1 MLKSICKLG
10 VLLLVLLPAVLLPI
24 RWPGALAASQQV
36 NVEQEIAAIRSL
48 MDESLDAYRA
58 GDRDRAYTLAR
69 AAYLDHFELVE
80 IPLRIVDSSFTLEM
94 EYKFA
99 HWRSRIEDGAPVR
112 EIEQIV
118 RDIDKGLDETQAILS
133 GPGMTGVALVII
145 ASFSIL
151 FREGLEVILVL
162 AALFGYVRTR
172 DPRLRRPIAL
182 GALLAIPA
190 SIVTWALLSFVLNVA
205 PVGREILEA
214 VVSLVAVAFLFYVS
228 FWLLQRMEVR
238 HWMEFLRSHVWEAVA
253 AGNASALAMIGFVSV
268 YREGA
273 ETALFYQA
281 LLWMAENMVGWILL
295 GMLLAL
301 LVLGVIGYAI
311 LWAGARLPVK
321 VFLTTAMVMIMLLS
335 VAMLGNGVRE
345 LQDADLIS
353 ITSLFDTFPR
363 INPFVAQFLGIYP
376 TVETLTA
383 QAALLMI
390 YVVGGLYF
398 YLGPAR
404 RARISKAHTR
414 QA

>member
-1 MLKSICKLG
+1 MLRAILKLS
-10 VLLLVLLPAVLLPI
+10 VMTLVLVAVLSVRGPS
-24 RWPGALAASQQV
+24 ALAASEQV
-36 NVEQEIAAIRSL
+36 DVEREVAAIRSL
-48 MDESLDAYRA
+48 MADSLEAYRA
-58 GDRDRAYTLAR
+58 GDRERAYTLAR

-99 HWRSRIEDGAPVR
+99 HWRSRIEDGAPVG

-118 RDIDKGLDETQAILS
+118 RDIDGGLDETLALLQ
-133 GPGMTGVALVII
+133 GPGMTGKALVTI

-205 PVGREILEA
+205 PVGRELLEA

-228 FWLLQRMEVR
+228 FWLLQRTEVR

-253 AGNASALAMIGFVSV
+253 AGNASALAVLGFVSV

-273 ETALFYQA
+273 ETVLFYQA
-281 LLWMAENMVGWILL
+281 LLWMAENMEAWILL
-295 GMLLAL
+295 GILLATV
-301 LVLGVIGYAI
+301 VLAVIGYAI
-311 LWAGARLPVK
+311 LWAGARLPVR
-321 VFLTTAMVMIMLLS
+321 VFLTTAMVMVMLLS
-335 VAMLGNGVRE
+335 VAMLGNAVRE
-345 LQDADLIS
+345 LQDADVIS

-376 TVETLTA
+376 TVETVAA
-383 QAALLMI
+383 QVALLLV
-390 YVVGGLYF
+390 YVIGGVYF

-404 RARISKAHTR
+404 RARLAEARTR

>member
-1 MLKSICKLG
+1 MLRAILKLS
-10 VLLLVLLPAVLLPI
+10 VMTLVLVAVLSVRGPS
-24 RWPGALAASQQV
+24 ALAASEQV
-36 NVEQEIAAIRSL
+36 DVEREVAAIRSL
-48 MDESLDAYRA
+48 MAESLEAYRA
-58 GDRDRAYTLAR
+58 GDREQAYTLAR

-99 HWRSRIEDGAPVR
+99 HWRSRIEDGAPVG

-118 RDIDKGLDETQAILS
+118 RDIDGGLDETLALLQ
-133 GPGMTGVALVII
+133 GPGMTGKALVTI

-162 AALFGYVRTR
+162 AVLFGYVRTR

-205 PVGREILEA
+205 PVGRELLEA

-228 FWLLQRMEVR
+228 FWLLQRTEVR

-253 AGNASALAMIGFVSV
+253 AGNASALAVLGFVSV

-281 LLWMAENMVGWILL
+281 LLWMAENMEAWILL
-295 GMLLAL
+295 GILLATA
-301 LVLGVIGYAI
+301 VLAVIGYAI
-311 LWAGARLPVK
+311 LWAGARLPVR
-321 VFLTTAMVMIMLLS
+321 VFLTTAMVMVMLLS
-335 VAMLGNGVRE
+335 VAMLGNAVRE
-345 LQDADLIS
+345 LQDADVIS

-376 TVETLTA
+376 TVETVAA
-383 QAALLMI
+383 QVALLLV
-390 YVVGGLYF
+390 YVIGGVYF

-404 RARISKAHTR
+404 RARLAEARTR

>member
-1 MLKSICKLG
+1 MLRAIFKISVMTLM
-10 VLLLVLLPAVLLPI
+10 LVAMLSVRGPS
-24 RWPGALAASQQV
+24 ALAASEQV
-36 NVEQEIAAIRSL
+36 DVEQEVAAIRSL
-48 MDESLDAYRA
+48 MADSLEAYRA
-58 GDRDRAYTLAR
+58 GDRERAYTLAR

-99 HWRSRIEDGAPVR
+99 HWRSRIGDGAPVG

-118 RDIDKGLDETQAILS
+118 REIDGGLDETLALLQ
-133 GPGMTGVALVII
+133 GPGMTGKALVTI

-190 SIVTWALLSFVLNVA
+190 SIVTWALLSFVLNIA
-205 PVGREILEA
+205 PVGRELLEA

-228 FWLLQRMEVR
+228 FWLLQRTEVR

-253 AGNASALAMIGFVSV
+253 AGNASALALLGFVSV

-281 LLWMAENMVGWILL
+281 LLWMAENMEGWILL
-295 GMLLAL
+295 GILLAVV
-301 LVLGVIGYAI
+301 VLAAIGYAI
-311 LWAGARLPVK
+311 LWAGARLPVR
-321 VFLTTAMVMIMLLS
+321 VFLTAAMVMVMLLS
-335 VAMLGNGVRE
+335 VAMLGNAVRE
-345 LQDADLIS
+345 LQDADVIG

-363 INPFVAQFLGIYP
+363 INPFVAQFLGVYP
-376 TVETLTA
+376 TVETVVA
-383 QAALLMI
+383 QVVLLLV
-390 YVVGGLYF
+390 YVIGGVYF

-404 RARISKAHTR
+404 RARLAEPRTR
-414 QA
+414 QV

>member
-1 MLKSICKLG
+1 MLRAILKLS
-10 VLLLVLLPAVLLPI
+10 VMTLVLVAVLSVRGPS
-24 RWPGALAASQQV
+24 ALAASEQV
-36 NVEQEIAAIRSL
+36 DVEREVAAIRSL
-48 MDESLDAYRA
+48 MAESLEAYRA
-58 GDRDRAYTLAR
+58 GDRERAYTLAR

-99 HWRSRIEDGAPVR
+99 HWRSRIEDGAPVG

-118 RDIDKGLDETQAILS
+118 RDIDGGLDETLALLQ
-133 GPGMTGVALVII
+133 GPGMTGKALVTI

-205 PVGREILEA
+205 PVGRELLEA

-228 FWLLQRMEVR
+228 FWLLQRTEVR

-253 AGNASALAMIGFVSV
+253 AGNASALAVLGFVSV

-273 ETALFYQA
+273 ETVLFYQA
-281 LLWMAENMVGWILL
+281 LLWMAENMEAWILL
-295 GMLLAL
+295 GILLATV
-301 LVLGVIGYAI
+301 VLAVIGYAI
-311 LWAGARLPVK
+311 LWAGARLPVR
-321 VFLTTAMVMIMLLS
+321 VFLTTAMVMVMLLS
-335 VAMLGNGVRE
+335 VAMLGNAVRE
-345 LQDADLIS
+345 LQDADVIS

-376 TVETLTA
+376 TVETVAA
-383 QAALLMI
+383 QVALLLV
-390 YVVGGLYF
+390 YVIGGVYF

-404 RARISKAHTR
+404 RARLAEARTR

>member
-1 MLKSICKLG
+1 MLRAILKLS
-10 VLLLVLLPAVLLPI
+10 VMTLVLVAVLSVRGPS
-24 RWPGALAASQQV
+24 ALAASEQV
-36 NVEQEIAAIRSL
+36 DVEREVAAIRSL
-48 MDESLDAYRA
+48 MAESLEAYRA
-58 GDRDRAYTLAR
+58 GDRERAYTLAR

-99 HWRSRIEDGAPVR
+99 HWRSRIEDGAPVG

-118 RDIDKGLDETQAILS
+118 RDIDGGLDETLALLQ
-133 GPGMTGVALVII
+133 GPGMTGKALVTI

-162 AALFGYVRTR
+162 AVLFGYVRTR

-205 PVGREILEA
+205 PVGRELLEA

-228 FWLLQRMEVR
+228 FWLLQRTEVR

-253 AGNASALAMIGFVSV
+253 AGNASALAVLGFVSV

-273 ETALFYQA
+273 ETVLFYQA
-281 LLWMAENMVGWILL
+281 LLWMAENMEAWILL
-295 GMLLAL
+295 GILLATV
-301 LVLGVIGYAI
+301 VLAVIGYAI
-311 LWAGARLPVK
+311 LWAGARLPVR
-321 VFLTTAMVMIMLLS
+321 VFLTTAMVMVMLLS
-335 VAMLGNGVRE
+335 VAMLGNAVRE
-345 LQDADLIS
+345 LQDADVIS

-376 TVETLTA
+376 TVETVAA
-383 QAALLMI
+383 QVALLLV
-390 YVVGGLYF
+390 YVIGGVYF

-404 RARISKAHTR
+404 RARLAEARTR

>member
-1 MLKSICKLG
+1 MLRAILKLS
-10 VLLLVLLPAVLLPI
+10 VMTLVLVAVLSARGPS
-24 RWPGALAASQQV
+24 ALAASEQV
-36 NVEQEIAAIRSL
+36 DVEREVAAIRSL
-48 MDESLDAYRA
+48 MAESLEAYRA
-58 GDRDRAYTLAR
+58 GDRERAYTLAR

-99 HWRSRIEDGAPVR
+99 HWRSRIEDGAPVG

-118 RDIDKGLDETQAILS
+118 RDIDGGLDETLALLQ
-133 GPGMTGVALVII
+133 GPGMTGKALVTI

-205 PVGREILEA
+205 PVGRELLEA

-253 AGNASALAMIGFVSV
+253 AGNASALAVLGFVSV

-281 LLWMAENMVGWILL
+281 LLWMAENMEAWILL
-295 GMLLAL
+295 GILLATA
-301 LVLGVIGYAI
+301 VLAVIGYAI
-311 LWAGARLPVK
+311 LWAGARLPVR
-321 VFLTTAMVMIMLLS
+321 VFLTTAMVMVMLLS
-335 VAMLGNGVRE
+335 VAMLGNAVRE
-345 LQDADLIS
+345 LQDADVIS

-376 TVETLTA
+376 TVETVAA
-383 QAALLMI
+383 QVALLLV
-390 YVVGGLYF
+390 YVIGGVYF

-404 RARISKAHTR
+404 RARLAEARTR